1 LIALIDSTFFRQ
13 IAGLSIAL
21 ALRTGGRE
29 LPFLLPFISVGGA

>member
-21 ALRTGGRE
+21 ALRTGAGS
-29 LPFLLPFISVGGA
+29 FLSSFYIGGGA